1 MTGNV
6 ELAGVLD
13 VYLIDSF
20 ELLAGMSF
28 EILNIGG
35 TLTGEYDGL
44 DEGALVGN
52 YSGTDLYI
60 TYFGGDGNDVTLFSP
75 AVPEPSTILLALL
88 GLALLPR
95 RRRQSAT

>member
-1 MTGNV
+1 
-6 ELAGVLD
+6 
-13 VYLIDSF
+13 
-20 ELLAGMSF
+20 
-28 EILNIGG
+28 
-35 TLTGEYDGL
+35 
-44 DEGALVGN
+44 VGN